1 MADEPSKHPVALIT
15 GASGGIGEALA
26 YKVGGDGYKLVLVA
40 RNSEALN
47 RVAGVIATKLDI
59 ETVAIPMDLTEPR
72 AAAQL
77 DIELRKRDLVP
88 DLVINNAGFGLR
100 GAAADLDHDAQIN
113 MIDLNVRTLTE
124 LSLRHAS
131 QMKQRGKGGIINISS
146 TAGYIPGPHMAV
158 YYATKAYV
166 SSFTE
171 ALGVEM
177 KRYGVQVTS
186 VVPGVTATDFQTRA
200 GMEEALLV
208 KAAPSMT
215 AEQVAEIAYTGF
227 KKRKRV
233 VITGG
238 LNRLVAYMFRVMP
251 RRLLLPILSRMQG

>member
-1 MADEPSKHPVALIT
+1 MADGPSTRPIALIT

-40 RNSEALN
+40 RNSEELN

-59 ETVAIPMDLTEPR
+59 PTVAIPLDLTEPR
-72 AAAQL
+72 AAATL
-77 DIELRKRDLVP
+77 EYELSKRDLVP
-88 DLVINNAGFGLR
+88 DLLINNAGFGLR
-100 GAAADLDHDAQIN
+100 GAATALDHDAQIN
-113 MIDLNVRTLTE
+113 MIDLNIRTLTE
-124 LSLRHAS
+124 LTLRHARD
-131 QMKQRGKGGIINISS
+131 MKRRGKGGIINVSS

-171 ALGVEM
+171 ALAVEM
-177 KRYGVQVTS
+177 KPHGVQITS
-186 VVPGVTATDFQTRA
+186 VVPGVTKTDFQRRA
-200 GMEEALLV
+200 GLEEALLV
-208 KAAPSMT
+208 KAAPSMS
-215 AEQVAEIAYTGF
+215 AEQVAEIAYSGF
-227 KKRKRV
+227 KKRKNV

-238 LNRLVAYMFRVMP
+238 LNWLAAHMFRILP